1 LNKPGLP
8 LLLYFAARL
17 LLAGMLL
24 ASAVGLGACRPS
36 QQDPDDQ
43 LPGFPIGDRVNL
55 VGQIVALDD
64 FSYTIEVLE
73 GRDFQERT
81 GRFVTVLR
89 TGKEVVLSGNSIDLQ
104 LDAIAQFEGPKVDTH
119 TMTLERVTILTG
131 YKEGPPIDQ

>member
-1 LNKPGLP
+1 VV
-8 LLLYFAARL
+8 ARL
-17 LLAGMLL
+17 CLALLAL
-24 ASAVGLGACRPS
+24 AAATSLSACRPS
-36 QQDPDDQ
+36 EPQPDDQ
-43 LPGFPIGDRVNL
+43 LPGVKIGERLNL

-89 TGKEVVLSGNSIDLQ
+89 TGKEVVLSGNSIELQ